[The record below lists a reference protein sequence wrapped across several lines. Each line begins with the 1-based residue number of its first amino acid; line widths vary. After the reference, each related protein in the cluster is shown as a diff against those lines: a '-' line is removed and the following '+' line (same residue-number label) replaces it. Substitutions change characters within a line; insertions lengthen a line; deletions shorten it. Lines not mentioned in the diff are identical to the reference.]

1 MVYCFQYSYRKV
13 VNDKHQALLVLGSPS
28 GFVCVCVWSV
38 GDIHEFQPGLLNF
51 LCTWTNHAHLGV
63 HTYPLR
69 GFPHLMTWLPLA
81 SDSDLM

>member
-1 MVYCFQYSYRKV
+1 MKST
-13 VNDKHQALLVLGSPS
+13 KHFWFWGVLQGL
-28 GFVCVCVWSV
+28 CVCVLSV
-38 GDIHEFQPGLLNF
+38 GDINEFQPGLLNF

-69 GFPHLMTWLPLA
+69 GFPRLMTWLPPA